1 MNEKFNAFLMVT
13 IMSLIIFPVSSSENN
28 TDINQAFHTNFIKD
42 CGGNYQNV
50 YDNYDYELFEK
61 CPIMQNSP
69 PLLDPNEASEKPVAG
84 DLPSGFNWGTF
95 LEKDWITP
103 ARHQRNC
110 GSCWAFAVIASLESV
125 IKIRENCPEMQ
136 VDLSEQ
142 YVLSCLSSAGSCH
155 GGSGYLALFYMNDTS
170 EKGNYNNGIIPE
182 SCFPYEADDSIPCSE
197 KCPDWKSQ
205 LIPISDFGYWYSS
218 GSPDDINVIKTQIME
233 NGPVAAHITATNH
246 FSTWGLT
253 NNDPSDYYPY
263 PGPVG
268 FTNHLVCIVGWKDD
282 PSINHGGYWIVK
294 NSWGSYWGY
303 DGFFN
308 IEYGS
313 LNIDDSSI
321 VWVDY
326 DPNSV
331 NWLPVADA
339 GKPIGTQ
346 IGVNVQFDA
355 ESSFDPEKKII
366 SYSWD
371 FGDGSISK
379 GKQATHSF
387 SQLGRYSV
395 SLTVIDD
402 VNQSDTDVINVWVQ
416 DSNAPPQKPLIQGKS
431 KANHLKRQTY
441 NFTAIDPEGNDLYYY
456 IDWGDGSSEEWIGPF
471 MSGET
476 ISVKHRWDDSGDY
489 KIRAKTKD
497 VFNDES
503 SWSTIEIQLSKTKIS
518 LNQPLNIIF
527 NLIKERFPMI
537 FTILTSVLNYYVK
550 NSL

>member
-1 MNEKFNAFLMVT
+1 MNKKFNAFLMVA
-13 IMSLIIFPVSSSENN
+13 IMSLIIIPVSNSENN
-28 TDINQAFHTNFIKD
+28 PNINQTIQTNFVKD
-42 CGGNYQNV
+42 CGGNYQNF
-50 YDNYDYELFEK
+50 YDNYDYEIFEK

-69 PLLDPNEASEKPVAG
+69 PPLDPTEASEKPIVG
-84 DLPSGFNWGTF
+84 ELPSEFNWRSIMG
-95 LEKDWITP
+95 EDWTTP

-110 GSCWAFAVIASLESV
+110 GSCWAFAVVAALESV

-155 GGSGYLALFYMNDTS
+155 GGSGYLALFYINNTS
-170 EKGNYNNGIIPE
+170 EKGNYKNGIIPE
-182 SCFPYEADDSIPCSE
+182 SCFPYEGDDSIPCSE
-197 KCPDWKSQ
+197 KCPDWEYQ
-205 LIPISDFGYWYSS
+205 LIPISDFGYWHSS
-218 GSPDDINVIKTQIME
+218 GSFDDINAIKTQIME
-233 NGPVAAHITATNH
+233 NGPVAVDIAANNH
-246 FSTWGLT
+246 FSSWGLT
-253 NNDPSDYYPY
+253 NNNPSDYYSY
-263 PGPVG
+263 TGPSS

-282 PSINHGGYWIVK
+282 PSINNGGYWIVK

-313 LNIDDSSI
+313 LHIDDSSI

-331 NWLPVADA
+331 NWPPVADA

-355 ESSFDPEKKII
+355 DSSFDPEDNIT
-366 SYSWD
+366 SYFWD
-371 FGDGSISK
+371 FGDGSSSH

-387 SQLGRYSV
+387 SKNGEYSV
-395 SLTVIDD
+395 SLTVTDD
-402 VNQSDTDVINVWVQ
+402 SNQSATDVISVWVQ
-416 DSNAPPQKPLIQGKS
+416 DSNTAPQEPSIQGKI
-431 KANHLKRQTY
+431 KANQLKRQSY
-441 NFTAIDPEGNDLYYY
+441 NFTAIDPEGNDLYYN

-476 ISVKHRWDDSGDY
+476 IFVKHRWGNSGNY

-497 VFNDES
+497 VFDDES
-503 SWSTIEIQLSKTKIS
+503 PWSTIEIQLSKSKIT
-518 LNQPLNIIF
+518 LNQPLNPIF
-527 NLIKERFPMI
+527 NLIKERFPII
-537 FTILTSVLNYYVK
+537 FAILASVLNYCIK
-550 NSL
+550 SSL